1 MLGVP
6 STRDLRCHGGHSAVA
21 VNAGV
26 KIPTSGLG
34 GLIRRRV
41 RAGTGERVALIEPV
55 AVAVHL
61 QDMDVMGEPS
71 NRAAADAIA

>member
-1 MLGVP
+1 MKFTHSKNCGHTCP
-6 STRDLRCHGGHSAVA
+6 CDRRPEWRICGRFRKAKGATGSGAKQHRCHGGHSAVA

-41 RAGTGERVALIEPV
+41 RAGTG
-55 AVAVHL
+55 
-61 QDMDVMGEPS
+61 
-71 NRAAADAIA
+71 